1 MSFLNRQSILGKL
14 FMGLACVAFLAA
26 MVAAVR
32 PFEPAAAV
40 AAEAPSTTVVAASR

>member
-14 FMGLACVAFLAA
+14 VMGLACVAFLAA
-26 MVAAVR
+26 MVAMAR

-40 AAEAPSTTVVAASR
+40 AAQGSATTVAAASR